1 MVQPSKV
8 KSTGKDATKDAKE
21 KLSVSAMLASMDQKP
36 EKPKKGSSSSAK
48 AKGAPNRPSYTD
60 GIDLPPSDEDVL
72 EVDQQEQ
79 KTELKKR
86 AQKDLLAA
94 HAVEQAEK
102 VALKDERD
110 FLNTVCNEIIHL
122 HDLKFHTYS
131 GNFNDFETGSGTPH
145 LQGGEQKLREA
156 SKNKAKGKVDEDET
170 PAEAPKKWR
179 DYSVEFH
186 FPEPT
191 ELTPP
196 FLQLVEVLM
205 FVLIWGL
212 VLPLLDLT
220 ERGKSTLPNLLAGG
234 LVPSE
239 GEVQRS
245 QKLRIGRYSQH
256 FVDVFI
262 RPRRA

>member
-1 MVQPSKV
+1 MGKKKTEEDGATSKV

-145 LQGGEQKLREA
+145 LQGGEQKMKGAKRSGNRVQQEKVQDRAKSIAAKEA

-196 FLQLVEVLM
+196 FLQLVEVS
-205 FVLIWGL
+205 F
-212 VLPLLDLT
+212 
-220 ERGKSTLPNLLAGG
+220 S
-234 LVPSE
+234 
-239 GEVQRS
+239 
-245 QKLRIGRYSQH
+245 
-256 FVDVFI
+256 
-262 RPRRA
+262 

>member
-1 MVQPSKV
+1 MGKMKTEEDGATAKV
-8 KSTGKDATKDAKE
+8 KSTGKDATKDGKKE
-21 KLSVSAMLASMDQKP
+21 KLS
-36 EKPKKGSSSSAK
+36 
-48 AKGAPNRPSYTD
+48 
-60 GIDLPPSDEDVL
+60 
-72 EVDQQEQ
+72 
-79 KTELKKR
+79 TELKKR

-122 HDLKFHTYS
+122 HDLKLHTYR
-131 GNFNDFETGSGTPH
+131 GKFDDFETGSGTPH
-145 LQGGEQKLREA
+145 LQGGEQKEKVKDRAKSIAAKEA

-196 FLQLVEVLM
+196 FLQLVEVSFSYPQREDFKLS
-205 FVLIWGL
+205 G
-212 VLPLLDLT
+212 D
-220 ERGKSTLPNLLAGG
+220 

-256 FVDVFI
+256 FVDLLTMDETPVQYLLHLH
-262 RPRRA
+262 PDQGGLCKQGVRAKLGKYTP